1 MTETDN
7 PEVVFNTDSRFF
19 ARFVLLL
26 AALIV
31 FAFGLHAVLGR
42 AAYTAGLVWP
52 HVHAGLMLA
61 WLAACV
67 TQARLAA
74 NGNLALHRR
83 LGWATAY
90 LTVGVVA
97 SMSYAGIAAVRSGLV
112 PPFFTPPFL
121 LALTQVGA
129 VVFGGLVFAA
139 IARRSQTDYHRRLMA
154 GSLVLLADPALGRL
168 LPMPLLGNAGEW
180 ATMAIQLAIIG
191 VIALHDRRVIGRI
204 HQATATS
211 GAIIAMGHVLVALSG
226 NSPFVID
233 LADRLAG
240 G

>member
-1 MTETDN
+1 MTETHSPDAG
-7 PEVVFNTDSRFF
+7 FSADSRFF
-19 ARFVLLL
+19 ARFAMLLS
-26 AALIV
+26 ALIV
-31 FAFGLHAVLGR
+31 FAFALNAVLGR

-52 HVHAGLMLA
+52 HVHAALMIA

-74 NGNLALHRR
+74 SGNLALHRR

-90 LTVGVVA
+90 LTVAVAA

-121 LALTQVGA
+121 LALTQVGS
-129 VVFGGLVFAA
+129 VVFGGMVFAA
-139 IARRSQTDYHRRLMA
+139 ISRRSQTDYHRRLMA
-154 GSLVLLADPALGRL
+154 GSLVLLLDPALGRL
-168 LPMPLLGNAGEW
+168 LPMPLLGNSGEW
-180 ATMAIQLAIIG
+180 VSMAIQLAMIG

-211 GAIIAMGHVLVALSG
+211 GAIIAMGHVLAALSG